1 MDNIK
6 EVEAEMLIELDKDIM
21 ENIEIIYNKIVP
33 QK

>member
-6 EVEAEMLIELDKDIM
+6 EVEAEMLMELDKDIM